1 MNLSLLLDAVSTIL
15 SDRYGTEIKARE
27 YRKCHMSHTGRSATI
42 FADVLQREATTR
54 AVP

>member
-15 SDRYGTEIKARE
+15 SDRYGTEIKARG
-27 YRKCHMSHTGRSATI
+27 YRKCHMWPTCRSATNS
-42 FADVLQREATTR
+42 ASVLQREATTR